1 MALAS
6 GSQSYTPPVAIR
18 EMESRMAAF
27 PKRWAEEGDEVLT
40 DWGVSYAE
48 LQARHPDSPLTP
60 VPWGWSLALKCRLLR
75 WGVPSQLLPADE
87 TLAAWRELSNR
98 KFATRYLQELIGST
112 RFEEYGDR
120 LEGGACRF
128 FTSAESFCREMGNT
142 LCPIQHNG
150 LTDTAHPSCDR
161 GDSQATNRRKM
172 IFKSPWSSSGR
183 GVFVT
188 NDPDSAKARIEGY
201 ARRQGGFV
209 ADIYYNKVLDCALEF
224 SLDRDGQAAF
234 LGYSVFEADRNGHY
248 KNHYV
253 EAQSALR
260 SRIVSALGFPEAG
273 KLLGTL
279 VDYHRHTLQE
289 KLGGR
294 YCGPLGIDMMACEE
308 GGKRTLH
315 PCLEINLRMNMG
327 IVAILLH
334 RRNPQAPAHML
345 F

>member
-6 GSQSYTPPVAIR
+6 GSKSYTPTAAIR

-40 DWGVSYAE
+40 DWGVTYAT
-48 LQARHPDSPLTP
+48 LLARHPDSPLVPT
-60 VPWGWSLALKCRLLR
+60 PWGWSLALKYRLLR
-75 WGVPSQLLPADE
+75 WGVPSRLLPTDE

-98 KFATRYLQELIGST
+98 KFATEYLRTLLGSPCLAG
-112 RFEEYGDR
+112 YKDR
-120 LEGGACRF
+120 LVGDSYRF
-128 FTSAESFCREMGNT
+128 FTSAEAFFRDMREN
-142 LCPIQHNG
+142 PSANHEDSIA
-150 LTDTAHPSCDR
+150 DTA
-161 GDSQATNRRKM
+161 RRQCGADAKGTEELRKR

-188 NDPDSAKARIEGY
+188 DDMASAKARIAGY

-209 ADIYYNKVLDCALEF
+209 ADSYYNKVLDCALEF
-224 SLDRDGQAAF
+224 SLKEDGQVAF
-234 LGYSVFEADRNGHY
+234 LGYSVFQTDGNGRY

-253 EAQSALR
+253 EAQAALR
-260 SRIVSALGFPEAG
+260 TRIVSALGFPGAEG
-273 KLLGTL
+273 LLDTL
-279 VDYHRHTLQE
+279 VAYHRLSLQE
-289 KLGGR
+289 RLGGR
-294 YCGPLGIDMMACEE
+294 YHGPLGIDMMVCDTD
-308 GGKRTLH
+308 GRHTLH

-334 RRNPQAPAHML
+334 RRNPAAPPSLL